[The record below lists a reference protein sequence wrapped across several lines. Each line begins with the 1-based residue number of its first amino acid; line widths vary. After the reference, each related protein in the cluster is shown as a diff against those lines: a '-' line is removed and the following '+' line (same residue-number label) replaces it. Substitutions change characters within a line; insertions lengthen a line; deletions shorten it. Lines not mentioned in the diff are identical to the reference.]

1 MQELLNL
8 YIETFGLGFSRPLL
22 GQKLPNHIINK
33 PRKWYFS
40 EIILI
45 KNNINMKKLIRTETQ
60 PCAIC
65 VAQMLMAREI
75 PYSTIATGLPW
86 SD

>member
-22 GQKLPNHIINK
+22 GQKLPNHIIVK
-33 PRKWYFS
+33 PGKWYFS

-45 KNNINMKKLIRTETQ
+45 KNNINMKRLIRTETQ

-65 VAQMLMAREI
+65 VAQMLTAREI
-75 PYSTIATGLPW
+75 LYSTIATGLF
-86 SD
+86 

>member
-22 GQKLPNHIINK
+22 GQKLPNHINEK

-40 EIILI
+40 KIIMI
-45 KNNINMKKLIRTETQ
+45 KKQ
-60 PCAIC
+60 H
-65 VAQMLMAREI
+65 
-75 PYSTIATGLPW
+75 
-86 SD
+86 

>member
-45 KNNINMKKLIRTETQ
+45 KNNINMKKHLSEWRLGPALSVSHKCSRPERFLIPR
-60 PCAIC
+60 
-65 VAQMLMAREI
+65 
-75 PYSTIATGLPW
+75 LPQVC